1 MTNRGTMNCIKR
13 SIFKNRGTCFK
24 VALRR
29 DRKMSKQ
36 KKEWIIDYIRKSP
49 NQAVMALDDEFVE
62 KYIETFN
69 ATYFVSKTGVKR
81 SSYLR
86 RLMLA
91 MCEEGAA

>member
-1 MTNRGTMNCIKR
+1 
-13 SIFKNRGTCFK
+13 
-24 VALRR
+24 
-29 DRKMSKQ
+29 MSKQ

-91 MCEEGAA
+91 MCEEGLLKREPVGLSGMPLKYPRWTHEYRVAEDFQ